1 MLFQTHLKSELHLF
15 TVMPIVPEY
24 RKHIAIKNVIEA
36 TNDTIKTVYVISL
49 GVILLA
55 IGLWL
60 FNAPHFTSQV
70 LVEFI
75 AIYMVA
81 QIFIFCII
89 KLHLKSSQYI
99 SDILS
104 NKEVDLPDNYV

>member
-1 MLFQTHLKSELHLF
+1 MLFQTNLKSELHLF
-15 TVMPIVPEY
+15 TDMPIVPEY

-36 TNDTIKTVYVISL
+36 TIYNIKTIYVISL
-49 GVILLA
+49 GVILVV

-60 FNAPHFTSQV
+60 FNTPYFTSQF
-70 LVEFI
+70 LFDFI

-89 KLHLKSSQYI
+89 KLHLKSSKYI

-104 NKEVDLPDNYV
+104 NKEVDLPDNHV

>member
-15 TVMPIVPEY
+15 TDMPIVPEY

-36 TNDTIKTVYVISL
+36 TNDTIKTIYVMSL
-49 GVILLA
+49 GVILVV

-60 FNAPHFTSQV
+60 FNTPYFTSQF
-70 LVEFI
+70 LFDFI